1 MIYKG
6 RGNKNERKVFMPR
19 TIRRFG
25 IKRINHIVIRGVNKQ
40 DIFLDNQDKS
50 KFIKEILNTKEKYH
64 YELYAFVIMPN
75 HVHMLIYDKEFNLS
89 VIMNS
94 LQTRYVSYFN
104 KKYERVGHLFQ
115 DRYFNKMI
123 EDDNYLKSTIRY
135 IHKNPEKAF
144 LAKQENYE
152 WSSYKQYMNNDNSI
166 VNIDTFLKILDE
178 NKEIALKK
186 FKEYHK
192 QNEENKLSDGIEY
205 ELQTKLTDEQ
215 LIEALKEKLEINNI
229 QNIQQYSNK
238 KIIELLKEIV
248 NIPYISINQLSRVTG
263 INRKLLGK
271 AKK

>member
-1 MIYKG
+1 M
-6 RGNKNERKVFMPR
+6 RK
-19 TIRRFG
+19 FG
-25 IKRINHIVIRGVNKQ
+25 TKRINHIVIRGVNKQ
-40 DIFLDNQDKS
+40 DIFLDKQDKS
-50 KFIKEILNTKEKYH
+50 KFVKEILNTKQKYH

-75 HVHMLIYDKEFNLS
+75 HVHMVIYDKEFNLPS
-89 VIMNS
+89 IMNS

-123 EDDNYLKSTIRY
+123 EDENYFKSTIRY

-144 LAKQENYE
+144 ISKKENYE
-152 WSSYKQYMNNDNSI
+152 WSSYNEYINNDNSI
-166 VNIDTFLKILDE
+166 VDIDIFLKMLDE
-178 NKEIALKK
+178 NRKTALNK

-192 QNEENKLSDGIEY
+192 QNEENKLSDEVEY
-205 ELQTKLTDEQ
+205 ELKTRLTDEQ
-215 LIEALKEKLEINNI
+215 LIEALKEKFNIDNI

-263 INRKLLGK
+263 INRKVLRK
-271 AKK
+271 AKN